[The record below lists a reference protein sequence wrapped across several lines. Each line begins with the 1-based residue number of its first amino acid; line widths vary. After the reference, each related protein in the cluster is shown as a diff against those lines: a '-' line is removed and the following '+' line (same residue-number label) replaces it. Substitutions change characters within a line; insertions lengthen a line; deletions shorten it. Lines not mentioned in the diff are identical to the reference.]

1 MAVTCFVSIK
11 VFSRATGGR
20 ATRAAAY
27 RAGERIR
34 DERTGEVHDW
44 LGRED
49 VAHKEIVLP
58 QEFEGCAQV
67 GWARDRATLW
77 NAAEF
82 AGKACNA
89 RVAREVLVH
98 FPPEFSA
105 EQRVEVARNY
115 ARAIAEKYRCA
126 VDTTI
131 HTPRPDADERHHHA
145 HLLMTH
151 REITPRGLGRLTE
164 LEAGGSA
171 RAARGIT
178 NRLRDDYLW
187 VRKQWAHVNNEA
199 LRQAGLTIRM
209 DPRSFKA
216 QGIDL
221 EPQPRIPQKIYYAER
236 KTGRPTPEGD
246 AIRAAYQERVEAR
259 RKGPEELAR
268 VMERQKAEDIE
279 RRRKYGQQI
288 AGIPQK
294 KCWGSLT
301 REERLKVRAEEKRQQ
316 RLADP
321 EAFRQRRRES
331 YKKNRIRVL
340 EWQRAWRKENAEGI
354 NARVKER
361 RQVLRAEK
369 KKLLAAEQR
378 VATPGQAGAGAAE
391 RSVAA
396 GVAYRKRQPSREES
410 VGDSVAAWKALKVP
424 QAPEKAADDGV
435 AAWNA
440 FKARQSPEKVADD
453 GVAAWKAFK
462 AQQAPEKVADNGAAA
477 WQAFKAQQSPGKVAD
492 AGVAAWKAFKAQ
504 QAPEKAADDS
514 VAAWKAFRERQAEKA
529 VNDSAAKWQEFRERG
544 RLGPEV
550 PGASSEGSRGAGGAG
565 RAEDDEDEEQRKKQN
580 RSRDY
585 EFEL

>member
-11 VFSRATGGR
+11 VFSRAKGGR

-34 DERTGEVHDW
+34 DERTGEVHNW

-58 QEFEGCAQV
+58 QEFEGCAEV

-151 REITPRGLGRLTE
+151 REITPRGLGRLTA
-164 LEAGGSA
+164 LEAGGAA

-209 DPRSFKA
+209 DPRSLKA
-216 QGIDL
+216 QGIDR
-221 EPQPRIPQKIYYAER
+221 EPKPHIPRKIYYAER

-246 AIRAAYQERVEAR
+246 AIRAAYHERVEAR

-268 VMERQKAEDIE
+268 VVQRQRAEDIE
-279 RRRKYGQQI
+279 RRREYGQQI
-288 AGIPQK
+288 DGTPRK
-294 KCWGSLT
+294 KSWGSLT
-301 REERLKVRAEEKRQQ
+301 REERNEWNRQW
-316 RLADP
+316 RHANL
-321 EAFRQRRRES
+321 ETFRQGRREY
-331 YKKNRIRVL
+331 YKKNRAKVL
-340 EWQRAWRKENAEGI
+340 EWGRAWRKANGE
-354 NARVKER
+354 K
-361 RQVLRAEK
+361 LRARDRERYRLAK
-369 KKLLAAEQR
+369 ETKSKLLAAEQR
-378 VATPGQAGAGAAE
+378 LGAPAQARAGAPG
-391 RSVAA
+391 RSVAE
-396 GVAYRKRQPSREES
+396 GVENRKRQPSREES
-410 VGDSVAAWKALKVP
+410 ANDSVAAWKAFRAQQPPHKEADDSIATWKAFTAQ

-435 AAWNA
+435 AAW
-440 FKARQSPEKVADD
+440 
-453 GVAAWKAFK
+453 
-462 AQQAPEKVADNGAAA
+462 
-477 WQAFKAQQSPGKVAD
+477 
-492 AGVAAWKAFKAQ
+492 
-504 QAPEKAADDS
+504 
-514 VAAWKAFRERQAEKA
+514 KAFRERQAPEKA
-529 VNDSAAKWQEFRERG
+529 VDDSAAKWQEFRERG

-550 PGASSEGSRGAGGAG
+550 PGASSEGARGTGGTG
-565 RAEDDEDEEQRKKQN
+565 RAEDDEDEDEEQRKKRN